1 MEGCNVFWLLHL
13 GKLRRMLIWNLE
25 SVDISIMTVI
35 TKNSQPNLNLCSI
48 CCSSWL
54 QVYWAWWHSSQSTY
68 RVGWC
73 HCKTFLNY
81 FWINKQKKKAKNTPQ
96 HFWVCEEVSI
106 NWKLANIVPDFKKGK
121 KEDPG
126 LSVSLQSLVKSWR
139 KLFRELL
146 KNTWK
151 TMRSLV
157 TAKTGSRGEGAA

>member
-81 FWINKQKKKAKNTPQ
+81 FWINKQKKKQKT
-96 HFWVCEEVSI
+96 H
-106 NWKLANIVPDFKKGK
+106 LNISGY
-121 KEDPG
+121 
-126 LSVSLQSLVKSWR
+126 VK
-139 KLFRELL
+139 
-146 KNTWK
+146 
-151 TMRSLV
+151 RSPL
-157 TAKTGSRGEGAA
+157 TGSWQILFQILRRVRKKTLACQSHFRA